1 MPSPLFLEVE
11 SLKKGPVFGKILE
24 RHSDFKSFESKSEE
38 DWFSELCFCLL
49 TANCSADS
57 GIKVQNALGFEG
69 FYNLPQKKLSQELR
83 NLGYRFYN
91 RRAEFISCARKE
103 FGVKENLSSF
113 STDQEKR
120 SYLVDNVKGLGMK
133 EASHFL
139 RNTGHDNLA
148 ILDRHIL
155 RAMHENSLIHEMPK
169 SLTLKNYSSLES
181 ALGLLAEETGL
192 NQSLLDLSLWYM
204 KTGKI
209 LK

>member
-1 MPSPLFLEVE
+1 MKSALFAEIE
-11 SLKKGPVFGKILE
+11 SLKKSPVFDKILE
-24 RHSDFKSFESKSEE
+24 RHNDFKSFKNKGEE
-38 DWFSELCFCLL
+38 EWFSELCFCLL

-57 GIKVQNALGFEG
+57 GIKVQNALGFDG
-69 FYNLPQKKLSQELR
+69 FYNLSEKKLSQKLR
-83 NLGYRFYN
+83 SLGYRFPN
-91 RRAEFISCARKE
+91 RRAEFISAARKE

-113 STDQEKR
+113 DSDWEKR
-120 SYLVDNVKGLGMK
+120 FYLVKNVKGLGMK

-155 RAMHENSLIHEMPK
+155 RAMHENSLIFEMPK
-169 SLTLKNYSSLES
+169 SLTPKKYSLLESSLDI
-181 ALGLLAEETGL
+181 LAKETGL
-192 NQSLLDLSLWYM
+192 NHSLLDLSLWYL